1 MIMFHKYIK
10 ALLALILLSGSVNFS
25 SAQEIGPDLAEQPF
39 GEYLTGRHALFNH
52 QYDVAADNY
61 LEAIKQDPENI
72 ELMQFSLSVFI
83 AAGRFEDAFF
93 VNEKLKE
100 MDAQNEVSNI
110 LDFFNKTKNKSYI
123 EALIDIDE
131 LSSTGIMNL
140 IKPFFR
146 AWIDA
151 AEGSTS
157 EINAVVNSFEE
168 ENNFN
173 FFNFFQAGL
182 IYEYLEDFEKAES
195 FYAQA
200 LNERGL
206 LNLRAVEAYGKILE
220 KNGKTEKA
228 ISILEDYID
237 QAPANEQLKAT
248 LIEVRNDE
256 QFEPFVSSLDEGF
269 AEIFYTV
276 STILMQDNVKSI
288 ATNFLQYAAF
298 FKPEF
303 PLVHFLQAQIF
314 ESDQYYRGAQNE
326 FDKIKT
332 DSPLYFQSKL
342 QRAWLYNDMDRPEE
356 TIGALLKL
364 EKEYPDNRE
373 VLNSI
378 AEFYRMN
385 ERFAEAIPA
394 YSKVIDNIE
403 EENVRDW
410 IIYYTRGIVFDQEK
424 RWAEAEMDFKKAL
437 EIRPEQPMVLN
448 YLAYSWVDRG
458 LNYVEAK
465 KMLIRAVELR
475 PNDGYI
481 VDSLGWALY
490 KMGDYEEAVPVLER
504 AAQLETQDWAI
515 NDHLGDAYWTVG
527 RKNEARFQ
535 WRHALSLSPDED
547 KIDLIKSK
555 IKDGYTKPE
564 I

>member
-1 MIMFHKYIK
+1 MVMLNKSIKIVLAMI
-10 ALLALILLSGSVNFS
+10 LALGSINLTY
-25 SAQEIGPDLAEQPF
+25 AQEIEPDLTEAPF
-39 GEYLTGRHALFNH
+39 GEYLAGRHALFNH
-52 QYDVAADNY
+52 QYDVAAENY
-61 LEAIKQDPENI
+61 LQAIKQDPKNI

-83 AAGRFEDAFF
+83 TAGRFEDAIN

-100 MDAQNEVSNI
+100 LDAQNEVSNI
-110 LDFFNKTKNKSYI
+110 LDFFNDTKNTSY
-123 EALIDIDE
+123 EDA
-131 LSSTGIMNL
+131 LSSIELLSNTGIMNL

-151 AEGSTS
+151 AEGNSD
-157 EINAVVNSFEE
+157 EIDALSVTFEE
-168 ENNFN
+168 GDNFN
-173 FFNFFQAGL
+173 FFNFFQTAL
-182 IYEYLEDFEKAES
+182 IYEYLGDLEKAEG
-195 FYAQA
+195 FYARG

-206 LNLRAVEAYGKILE
+206 LNLRAVEAYAKIL
-220 KNGKTEKA
+220 KTNGKTNDA
-228 ISILEDYID
+228 IMLLEEYID
-237 QAPANEQLKAT
+237 QAPANEKLKAT
-248 LIEVRNDE
+248 LNSVQNDE
-256 QFEPFVSSLDEGF
+256 SFPSFVSSLDEGF

-276 STILMQDNVKSI
+276 STILMQDNVKGI
-288 ATNFLQYAAF
+288 ATNFLQYAMF

-314 ESDQYYRGAQNE
+314 ESDEYYRGAQNE
-326 FDKIKT
+326 FNKIKS

-342 QRAWLYNDMDRPEE
+342 QRAWLYDEMDRSDE
-356 TIGALLKL
+356 TIAALLDL
-364 EKEYPDNRE
+364 EREYPDNRE

-378 AEFYRMN
+378 AEFYRMH
-385 ERFAEAIPA
+385 ERYTEAIPA

-403 EENVRDW
+403 KETARDW
-410 IIYYTRGIVFDQEK
+410 LIYYTRGIVFDQEK
-424 RWAEAEMDFKKAL
+424 RWDEAEQDLKKAL
-437 EIRPEQPMVLN
+437 EIKPEQPMVLN

-465 KMLIRAVELR
+465 KMLERAVEQR

-490 KMGDYEEAVPVLER
+490 KMGDYEEAVPILEC

-515 NDHLGDAYWTVG
+515 NDHLGDAYWRVG

-555 IKDGYTKPE
+555 IKVGYQKPA

>member
-206 LNLRAVEAYGKILE
+206 LNLRAVEAYGKILK

-356 TIGALLKL
+356 TIAALLKL

>member
-25 SAQEIGPDLAEQPF
+25 SAQEIEPDLTEQPF

-157 EINAVVNSFEE
+157 EIDAVVNSFEE

-206 LNLRAVEAYGKILE
+206 LNLRAVEAYGKILK

-356 TIGALLKL
+356 TIAALLKL

>member
-25 SAQEIGPDLAEQPF
+25 SAQEIEPDLTEQPF

-157 EINAVVNSFEE
+157 EIDAVVNSFEE

-200 LNERGL
+200 LNERGH
-206 LNLRAVEAYGKILE
+206 LNLRAVEAYGKILK

-237 QAPANEQLKAT
+237 QATANEQLKAT
-248 LIEVRNDE
+248 LNEVRNDE
-256 QFEPFVSSLDEGF
+256 QFEPFVSSLNEGF

-356 TIGALLKL
+356 TIAALLKL

-535 WRHALSLSPDED
+535 WRHALSLSRDED

>member
-206 LNLRAVEAYGKILE
+206 LNLRAVEAYGKILK

>member
-25 SAQEIGPDLAEQPF
+25 SAQEIEPDLTEQPF

-157 EINAVVNSFEE
+157 EIDAVVNSFEE

-206 LNLRAVEAYGKILE
+206 LNLRAVEAYGKILK

-288 ATNFLQYAAF
+288 ATNFLQYAEF

-342 QRAWLYNDMDRPEE
+342 QRAWLYNDMDRPEG
-356 TIGALLKL
+356 TIAALLKL

-555 IKDGYTKPE
+555 IKDGYIKPE

>member
-10 ALLALILLSGSVNFS
+10 ALLALILLSGSVSFS
-25 SAQEIGPDLAEQPF
+25 SAQEIEPDLTEQPF

-110 LDFFNKTKNKSYI
+110 LDFFNKTKNKSYN

-151 AEGSTS
+151 AEGSAS
-157 EINAVVNSFEE
+157 EIDAVVNSFEE

-182 IYEYLEDFEKAES
+182 IYEYLEDLEKAEKL
-195 FYAQA
+195 YAQA

-206 LNLRAVEAYGKILE
+206 LNLRAVEAYGKILK
-220 KNGKTEKA
+220 KNGKTDKA
-228 ISILEDYID
+228 ISILEEYID

-248 LIEVRNDE
+248 LIEVQNDE

-326 FDKIKT
+326 FDKIKS
-332 DSPLYFQSKL
+332 DSSLYFQSKL
-342 QRAWLYNDMDRPEE
+342 QRAWLYNDMDRSEE
-356 TIGALLKL
+356 TIAALLKL

-410 IIYYTRGIVFDQEK
+410 IVYYTRGIVFDQEK

-555 IKDGYTKPE
+555 IKDGYKKPA

>member
-25 SAQEIGPDLAEQPF
+25 SAQEIEPDLAEQPF

-157 EINAVVNSFEE
+157 EIDAVVNSFEE

-200 LNERGL
+200 LNERGH
-206 LNLRAVEAYGKILE
+206 LNLRAVEAYGKILK

-237 QAPANEQLKAT
+237 QATANEQLKAT
-248 LIEVRNDE
+248 LNEVRNDE
-256 QFEPFVSSLDEGF
+256 QFEPFVSSLNEGF

-356 TIGALLKL
+356 TIAALLKL

>member
-25 SAQEIGPDLAEQPF
+25 SAQEIEPDLAEQPF

-206 LNLRAVEAYGKILE
+206 LNLRAVEAYGKILK

>member
-1 MIMFHKYIK
+1 MFHKYIK

-25 SAQEIGPDLAEQPF
+25 SAQEIEPDLTEQPF

-157 EINAVVNSFEE
+157 EIDAVVNSFEE

-206 LNLRAVEAYGKILE
+206 LNLRAVEAYGKILK

-248 LIEVRNDE
+248 LIEVLNDE

-288 ATNFLQYAAF
+288 ATNFLQYAEF

-342 QRAWLYNDMDRPEE
+342 QRAWLYNDMDRPEG
-356 TIGALLKL
+356 TIAALLKL

-385 ERFAEAIPA
+385 ERFTEAIPA

-555 IKDGYTKPE
+555 IKDGYIKPE